1 MGRENAETY
10 QERVRAQM
18 REEIEGEVRHEF
30 AAQLVKALQPTLQR
44 DPSIQIIVALIEDTA

>member
-1 MGRENAETY
+1 
-10 QERVRAQM
+10 M